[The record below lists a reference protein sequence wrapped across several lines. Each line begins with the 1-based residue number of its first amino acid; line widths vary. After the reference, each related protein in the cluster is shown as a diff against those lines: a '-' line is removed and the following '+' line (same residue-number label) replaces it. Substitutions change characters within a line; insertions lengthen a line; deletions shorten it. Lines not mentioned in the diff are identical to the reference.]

1 MDSSDCPT
9 GFDTIHSI
17 PDPTLSLSQETRVQM
32 RFVDVASN
40 VCLALSCGV
49 VRGAVAGGRG
59 AEVGAGGAR

>member
-1 MDSSDCPT
+1 
-9 GFDTIHSI
+9 
-17 PDPTLSLSQETRVQM
+17 M

-59 AEVGAGGAR
+59 RAMQDDPFKSTLKAPGTERLKLKKR